1 VSMENAVSLAID
13 VDTVLSRVSQ
23 HLKEVIVP
31 TLDGYNA
38 YYVGIAATIVECAAL
53 EYNSAAQ
60 VRAEEN
66 RALRRLLTDATPFV
80 SEDLAVRLRS
90 ALPKEN
96 ATESILISDLTRI
109 NRGLRTLLIDVHS
122 EVEQRLNEDWA
133 VALNVEIIKEY
144 RAMSERYQFDKLLST
159 Y

>member
-1 VSMENAVSLAID
+1 MEVALSLAID
-13 VDTVLSRVSQ
+13 VDTVLNRVSQ

-38 YYVGIAATIVECAAL
+38 YYVGIAATIVECAAH

-60 VRAEEN
+60 VRIEEN
-66 RALRRLLTDATPFV
+66 RALRGLLTDATPFV
-80 SEDLAVRLRS
+80 SEDLAARLRS
-90 ALPKEN
+90 ALIE
-96 ATESILISDLTRI
+96 ESSMESVLISDLTRI
-109 NRGLRTLLIDVHS
+109 NRVLRSMLIDVHE
-122 EVEQRLNEDWA
+122 EVEKRLNEDWA
-133 VALNVEIIKEY
+133 AGLNAEIIKEY

>member
-1 VSMENAVSLAID
+1 MEVAVSLAID
-13 VDTVLSRVSQ
+13 VDTVLKRVSQ

-66 RALRRLLTDATPFV
+66 RALRGLLTNAAPFV
-80 SEDLAVRLRS
+80 SEDLAVRVRS
-90 ALPKEN
+90 VLTGESAI
-96 ATESILISDLTRI
+96 ESILISDLTRV
-109 NRGLRTLLIDVHS
+109 NRVLRTLLIDVHD
-122 EVEQRLNEDWA
+122 EVERRLNEDWA
-133 VALNVEIIKEY
+133 VGLNAEIIREY

>member
-1 VSMENAVSLAID
+1 MSMENTVSLAID
-13 VDTVLSRVSQ
+13 VDTVLNRVSQ

-38 YYVGIAATIVECAAL
+38 YYVGIAAMIVECAAL

-66 RALRRLLTDATPFV
+66 RALRGLLADATPFV
-80 SEDLAVRLRS
+80 SEALAVRLRS
-90 ALPKEN
+90 ALPGEN
-96 ATESILISDLTRI
+96 PAVSILISDLTRV
-109 NRGLRTLLIDVHS
+109 NRELRALLIDVHG
-122 EVEQRLNEDWA
+122 EVEQRLHEEWA
-133 VALNVEIIKEY
+133 VALNAKIIDEY
-144 RAMSERYQFDKLLST
+144 RAMSERFQFDKLLST

>member
-1 VSMENAVSLAID
+1 MSLAID
-13 VDTVLSRVSQ
+13 VDTVLNRVSQ
-23 HLKEVIVP
+23 HLREAIVP

-66 RALRRLLTDATPFV
+66 CALRGLLTKATPFA
-80 SEDLAVRLRS
+80 SKDLAARLQS
-90 ALPKEN
+90 ALDEQN
-96 ATESILISDLTRI
+96 ATDSILISDLTRI
-109 NRGLRTLLIDVHS
+109 NRMLRALLIDVHA

-133 VALNVEIIKEY
+133 ADLNAEIIKEY